1 MGRAKGSLSPA
12 GPRPAPRPH
21 PRTGPG
27 QSRAPRGLPLER
39 PRTPARRSGRLRT
52 YRPGGRP
59 PSGSG
64 TARSSGPS
72 GLREGGGAGNPSQRG
87 TQRNRKGSPRR
98 TKQLPGPLVLSTNRK
113 TRRATGPGEG
123 LCARR
128 KGCRVFGS
136 LAASVFPATRRCGGS
151 FASRAQ
157 ALRASPLC
165 CGSSGAG
172 PLPPAAGVGLRG
184 VSALKPW

>member
-1 MGRAKGSLSPA
+1 MGRVKGSLSFP

-21 PRTGPG
+21 PRAGPS

-39 PRTPARRSGRLRT
+39 PRTPARRSSRLRT
-52 YRPGGRP
+52 YRPGRRP

-98 TKQLPGPLVLSTNRK
+98 TKQLPGPMVLSTNRK
-113 TRRATGPGEG
+113 ARRATGPGER
-123 LCARR
+123 LSARR
-128 KGCRVFGS
+128 TGCGGPGAEDRKSSATRVS
-136 LAASVFPATRRCGGS
+136 PTTRWLAAFSRPGLNPWVLRP
-151 FASRAQ
+151 FAA
-157 ALRASPLC
+157 AP
-165 CGSSGAG
+165 
-172 PLPPAAGVGLRG
+172 PPAARRGLKG
-184 VSALKPW
+184 ASALKPW

>member
-1 MGRAKGSLSPA
+1 MGRAKASLSPT

-21 PRTGPG
+21 PRAGPG

-98 TKQLPGPLVLSTNRK
+98 TKQLPGPLVLSANRK
-113 TRRATGPGEG
+113 TRRVTG
-123 LCARR
+123 ARR
-128 KGCRVFGS
+128 GTLRAEERRQSIREWRCER
-136 LAASVFPATRRCGGS
+136 LAVDPELWRLSAEHAFRD
-151 FASRAQ
+151 Q
-157 ALRASPLC
+157 ALSASPLW
-165 CGSSGAG
+165 SRFSGA
-172 PLPPAAGVGLRG
+172 PAARGGLKG
-184 VSALKPW
+184 ASALKPW